1 MKILDK
7 LEWNKITE
15 DVSSLAL
22 TELGKEFC
30 YEMPLHIDTNIIQK
44 ELDLVNEAV
53 KLSNSM
59 LLPPIN
65 SIHNIAEVLKEARVC
80 QILSEEEILET
91 IKCIKISRLLK
102 GLFSRNEDV
111 AQELAK
117 IA

>member
-44 ELDLVNEAV
+44 ELDLVDEAV

-59 LLPPIN
+59 LLPH
-65 SIHNIAEVLKEARVC
+65 SSS
-80 QILSEEEILET
+80 QIPAKSHKYVE
-91 IKCIKISRLLK
+91 
-102 GLFSRNEDV
+102 F
-111 AQELAK
+111 LAK
-117 IA
+117 FL